1 MLSIFYVLSFAI
13 LLIIRL
19 FFDILFLRGFGMQKV
34 VVFSFIVV
42 QLLIFAPP
50 CTMLT
55 CFALN
60 RFEVLQ
66 IQKFDD
72 TIECHTNTPF
82 LIHTSFLSTFGA
94 KLCIFDKSTSQDL
107 RALSLSRAENLDAK
121 SSNDGE
127 RNPTQKDESKNADVT
142 VSGYMYL
149 LVLLVTMP
157 VLAVA
162 LILIVPRKTNL
173 LIDKQN
179 AKVENKRERPPKI
192 KDDEML

>member
-1 MLSIFYVLSFAI
+1 
-13 LLIIRL
+13 
-19 FFDILFLRGFGMQKV
+19 MQKV

-50 CTMLT
+50 CTAN

-60 RFEVLQ
+60 GFNVLQ

-72 TIECHTNTPF
+72 NIECPTNTPF
-82 LIHTSFLSTFGA
+82 LIHTNLLSTFGA

-107 RALSLSRAENLDAK
+107 RALSLSRAGYLNAK

-127 RNPTQKDESKNADVT
+127 RKPTQRDESKNADVT

-179 AKVENKRERPPKI
+179 AKVESKRERPPKI